1 MIFSGLFKRKED
13 RAILATP
20 TTWLFNSLTGG
31 SSTSGIAVNQT
42 SALKYSALYSCV
54 RLLSESVAS
63 LPLHTYQ
70 RSENGKERLREHP
83 ISRMMAASPNKQM
96 SSYTFW

>member
-42 SALKYSALYSCV
+42 SALK
-54 RLLSESVAS
+54 
-63 LPLHTYQ
+63 
-70 RSENGKERLREHP
+70 
-83 ISRMMAASPNKQM
+83 
-96 SSYTFW
+96 